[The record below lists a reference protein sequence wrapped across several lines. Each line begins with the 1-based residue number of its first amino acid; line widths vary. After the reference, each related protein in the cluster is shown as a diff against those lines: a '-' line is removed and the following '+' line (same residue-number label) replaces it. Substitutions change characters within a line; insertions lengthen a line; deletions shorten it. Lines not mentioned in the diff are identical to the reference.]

1 MGNPVKPRLVLLAL
15 PLLLAACAG
24 KPDAP
29 VAADPMAQAPAR
41 EKEPDENVEK
51 DPLLSEAKIAH
62 VVVPEAFITPATPA
76 ENVDSPASWRAPDG
90 TRWLIATAKD
100 THRLV
105 VYDGSTGKQLRTVS
119 GPGSELGQMQ
129 RPNGIAVIDD
139 LVLVV
144 ERDNRRVQVFQ
155 LPDFTPL
162 LVFGEIGRAHV

>member
-15 PLLLAACAG
+15 PLLLAACGG

-29 VAADPMAQAPAR
+29 VAADPVAQAPAR

-90 TRWLIATAKD
+90 TR
-100 THRLV
+100 
-105 VYDGSTGKQLRTVS
+105 
-119 GPGSELGQMQ
+119 
-129 RPNGIAVIDD
+129 
-139 LVLVV
+139 
-144 ERDNRRVQVFQ
+144 
-155 LPDFTPL
+155 
-162 LVFGEIGRAHV
+162 